1 MDINTIRFNNDI
13 NQHEKAAKK
22 GSDIDKE
29 AFLKLMVA
37 QLKYQNPLE
46 PLKDN
51 EFMSQTAS
59 FNSLEQM
66 TNLNS
71 KMVDLISSQK
81 TLYAS
86 SLIGKK
92 IEWVEMTIG
101 GMDYKEGI
109 VEKIEINDG
118 NPVLVIGFKKVPLD
132 YVINVY
138 GNGSNEN
145 VVENEPETENSTGEE

>member
-1 MDINTIRFNNDI
+1 LNIDSISSNSSIKG
-13 NQHEKAAKK
+13 HERSANK
-22 GSDIDKE
+22 GSELDKE

-71 KMVDLISSQK
+71 KMIDLISSQK

-92 IEWVEMTIG
+92 VDWFEQAIG
-101 GMDYKEGI
+101 GIDYREGI
-109 VEKIEINDG
+109 VEKVEINEG
-118 NPVLVIGFKKVPLD
+118 TPILIIGYRRVSLD
-132 YVINVY
+132 NVINVY
-138 GNGSNEN
+138 GNGDNEN
-145 VVENEPETENSTGEE
+145 LTQNRPETQDLSGGE